1 MIVIDIVE
9 GDSNFAKMIKTQVM
23 QLIQQILLS
32 ITTLEEANVLKTMK
46 ILREATNLLMTSNNL
61 VMSDKDQ
68 IKAQGDIF
76 YSIAF

>member
-32 ITTLEEANVLKTMK
+32 ITTLEEGNVLKTMK

-68 IKAQGDIF
+68 IKVQGDIF

>member
-1 MIVIDIVE
+1 
-9 GDSNFAKMIKTQVM
+9 MIKTQVM